1 LWAGLLFGLLA
12 FPLNTLLLRLV
23 ADAGWDVVAREGGI
37 PASIAV
43 ALIGALVG
51 QLRDLSEQAKQ
62 ELAERKRAEEQLQ
75 GYATELEEI
84 SLQRQH
90 LIEEKERTLEALQVS
105 EERFKTLFE
114 FAPDAYYLNDLKGNF
129 VDGNRAA
136 EEMTGYS
143 RSELIGNSFL
153 KLKLL
158 PAQQIPRAV
167 SVLARN
173 ALGQPAG
180 PDEFMLN
187 RKDGGQVA
195 VEIRTYPVEIEGQA
209 LVLGLARDITERK
222 QAEAERER
230 LLAAEREQRLLAET
244 LTDVTLALTSQVSHE
259 VVLDEILRQTR
270 RIVPYDAANIA
281 LVEGDFLRI
290 VRWQGYQAF
299 GCEEFIA
306 HLMQSLTEWPLDE
319 RVIRSRKPLVIPDT
333 RREPRWTKLEETA
346 WVRSYLAVP
355 ICLRDRT
362 LGLLRLDSAIPGRFI
377 PEHARRLQ
385 PLASAA
391 AIAIENIRLVAG
403 LEAEVEARTAEI
415 VAEQEKSEAILHS
428 VGDAILMTDRDMRV
442 RYVNPAFTAL
452 TGYTAEEVLG
462 QSVSSVGTETP
473 SEQVEQAKRLA
484 LASGE
489 LWQGEERGRRKDGR
503 IYEAAVTIAPLRD
516 PEGHLMGYVYSHR
529 DITQRKHLDR
539 ARSRF
544 VTNVSHQLRTP
555 VTTIQL
561 YTHLLQEGRR
571 PGKARDYLH
580 VIKAETDRL
589 AHLIRD
595 IIELTAL
602 DSGKAVTVWQ
612 SVSLPDLL
620 DNLVTRYQDQAQ
632 ASGLTLTCGPLPPDW
647 PAIRG
652 DRARLAQ
659 ALQELVENAILFT
672 PPGGQ
677 VALEVETVED
687 EEQFWVTVAVRDT
700 GPGISVEEQERIFD
714 RFYRGRLAESG
725 HTAGTGLGLSI
736 VDEILRAHGGKVTV
750 ESVVGEGSMFRI
762 WLVPQPHEISLPQG
776 HDGEPAG
783 E

>member
-1 LWAGLLFGLLA
+1 
-12 FPLNTLLLRLV
+12 
-23 ADAGWDVVAREGGI
+23 
-37 PASIAV
+37 
-43 ALIGALVG
+43 
-51 QLRDLSEQAKQ
+51 
-62 ELAERKRAEEQLQ
+62 
-75 GYATELEEI
+75 
-84 SLQRQH
+84 
-90 LIEEKERTLEALQVS
+90 
-105 EERFKTLFE
+105 
-114 FAPDAYYLNDLKGNF
+114 
-129 VDGNRAA
+129 
-136 EEMTGYS
+136 
-143 RSELIGNSFL
+143 
-153 KLKLL
+153 
-158 PAQQIPRAV
+158 
-167 SVLARN
+167 
-173 ALGQPAG
+173 
-180 PDEFMLN
+180 
-187 RKDGGQVA
+187 
-195 VEIRTYPVEIEGQA
+195 
-209 LVLGLARDITERK
+209 
-222 QAEAERER
+222 
-230 LLAAEREQRLLAET
+230 
-244 LTDVTLALTSQVSHE
+244 
-259 VVLDEILRQTR
+259 
-270 RIVPYDAANIA
+270 
-281 LVEGDFLRI
+281 
-290 VRWQGYQAF
+290 
-299 GCEEFIA
+299 
-306 HLMQSLTEWPLDE
+306 
-319 RVIRSRKPLVIPDT
+319 
-333 RREPRWTKLEETA
+333 
-346 WVRSYLAVP
+346 
-355 ICLRDRT
+355 
-362 LGLLRLDSAIPGRFI
+362 
-377 PEHARRLQ
+377 
-385 PLASAA
+385 
-391 AIAIENIRLVAG
+391 
-403 LEAEVEARTAEI
+403 
-415 VAEQEKSEAILHS
+415 
-428 VGDAILMTDRDMRV
+428 
-442 RYVNPAFTAL
+442 
-452 TGYTAEEVLG
+452 
-462 QSVSSVGTETP
+462 
-473 SEQVEQAKRLA
+473 
-484 LASGE
+484 
-489 LWQGEERGRRKDGR
+489 
-503 IYEAAVTIAPLRD
+503 
-516 PEGHLMGYVYSHR
+516 
-529 DITQRKHLDR
+529 
-539 ARSRF
+539 
-544 VTNVSHQLRTP
+544 